1 MKRAFLVVYDYGQG
15 GVWAYIKARFE
26 AEIRKRFPELRVVDP
41 RPAWMTPDVVARIKA
56 KMTFDIDRPDGW
68 LSELAKDPKRRRIAA
83 G

>member
-1 MKRAFLVVYDYGQG
+1 
-15 GVWAYIKARFE
+15 
-26 AEIRKRFPELRVVDP
+26 
-41 RPAWMTPDVVARIKA
+41 VVARIKA